1 MASGS
6 ASAGTLRYSINADR
20 WREPYNNQIMTGY
33 ASGSTYRAYFT
44 LDLTSY
50 SVVSSVDSASLT
62 IKDTTDYGGSGSVYI
77 GLRTSEPPLGF
88 STSDYTTNLGTFTIT
103 RKQPNTLTLT
113 ANSLKAYMGKTVY
126 VCILAASGQYFE
138 FGAGSSSSN
147 LKPSLA
153 FTYTSY
159 TNCGAPTS
167 VSASGIITPSGT
179 FTISWSGATNG
190 TNNKIAKYRIY
201 YAFGSTPTTNSSY
214 KDIDVADGTTSGST
228 TIKNSGTEGIGAA
241 RGKTVYFG
249 VQAIGAVAG
258 YDSGL
263 KTGGSVTINSL
274 PAKPSVTV
282 DRTTVPST
290 GGTVKFTITAGSDSN
305 TSQTRTLAYSTST
318 SGAKTIIT
326 SPWTSPTIKART
338 TYYFWTYDG
347 LEYSSDSTSSTIAI
361 NTKPVIESL
370 TYNDEPTQLTAF
382 NSNGASGSYFLGW
395 VNSLKPKIKGSKTGT
410 VKWLI
415 EFQPTAGIDSSFSRS
430 KDSSIS
436 NFSLTSTSA
445 TSMSLINLDGL
456 VKSAYGDIAE
466 DNKYI
471 RWRLKCILNDGI
483 EDSEAKYYPAS
494 DKYYAVPG
502 ASNAPAQYNQFDNG
516 NINGTVAG
524 HIGKLVRFKLW
535 KDTSVESVSVTIE
548 SVKVGT
554 TSYAVPSIASVNSAP
569 DGNYRDVDITLQ
581 DTPMSGATITFKIKC
596 YNGSIGKITTATV
609 VECTHLT
616 ITGFGLAANTF
627 KPFTADDST
636 FSITAGWPFGGS
648 EDISTGLAAYEC
660 GSDAIK
666 VVFYRGSSQ
675 EDVRTGLSYT
685 KSNDLIST
693 SMAKKAVYNWGT
705 LGLASADYK
714 DTYSCRAKLRI
725 TNLYGLSFDSNEFTY
740 TLDFRELV
748 QNVQVTSTSCALSGD
763 GPWYSFNLGT
773 SGSIP
778 ASAPNALQEG
788 LYLKFTARCNVYT
801 ADQLTFNIYRDGSLY
816 ASTVVAAAAH
826 ATNQTAV
833 AVSADIFTPVTEEIT
848 SSSNI
853 VWRID
858 VANTAGTSSSSDYES
873 AAIQHTS
880 PSGFTLNSC
889 SISSASASSVTVVL
903 SAACSDVGATVTPTY
918 WLYDGTSNV
927 SNSFN
932 QLGNNISVD
941 INSSDWESKSIAVH
955 LQTTTSQS
963 LGSTGPTL
971 TNTKDFYTNNIII
984 YQLMPTVAYRKNALG
999 INTKALESDSILE
1012 IHQNADSINTIK
1024 LFGNRVIDNTLTT
1037 PKVILNVEE
1046 GTLLYNENDADS
1058 TLTDK
1063 TLVSIYKDGT
1073 GMAVGKVAET
1083 ADLFDVGWPA
1093 KFNEHVGVG
1102 SSPLSSYPLAVD
1114 RSMLIFGNMWGGNAQ
1129 SASYAECTT
1138 TGWYTILELSGST
1151 DEAKGSSGLCIDIVI
1166 GRDYSYLNNE
1176 LHAIKLLLTYN
1187 HAVFCNENSTSNFV
1201 AIKKIRYVRTD
1212 NGTAKVQ
1219 MYYETASSYLNH
1231 VGVSCSIRGLR
1242 MTYSFPDPYLDTGS
1256 YTVMQE
1262 HTFSTWDNGALPVT
1276 SGGTGFTDNR
1286 LPARNISSAP
1296 TDTYCGYFFR
1306 VTAAFNINRWDGSTN
1321 AVTIPNFTH
1330 GVFMASSDAVM
1341 LAADSDTNM
1350 YWAYRNNGTW
1360 RGKQFPASLSDKY
1373 QFRQGRFPASGT
1385 QSFSN
1390 KSGPYNMSIGIPSG
1404 YALLSMGEIQTN
1416 GFIGSGYCLGN
1427 NASAFLKTGTITVSC
1442 YVANGGT
1449 GYLTLPFVCVKL

>member
-62 IKDTTDYGGSGSVYI
+62 IKDTTDYGSSGSVYI

-88 STSDYTTNLGTFTIT
+88 SISDYTTNLGTFTIT
-103 RKQPNTLTLT
+103 RQRPNTLTLT

-138 FGAGSSSSN
+138 FGAGSSSSD

-179 FTISWSGATNG
+179 FTISWSGASNG
-190 TNNKIAKYRIY
+190 TNNKIAQYRIY

-228 TIKNSGTEGIGAA
+228 TIKNSGTGGIGAA
-241 RGKTVYFG
+241 RGQTVYFG
-249 VQAIGAVAG
+249 VQAMGAVAG

-274 PAKPSVTV
+274 PAAPSVTV

-318 SGAKTIIT
+318 SDAKITIT

-347 LEYSSDSTSSTIAI
+347 LEYSSNSTSFTIAI

-370 TYNDEPTQLTAF
+370 TYNVEPTQLTAF

-395 VNSLKPKIKGSKTGT
+395 VNSLEPKIKGSKTGT

-502 ASNAPAQYNQFDNG
+502 ASNAPAQYNQFANG

-596 YNGSIGKITTATV
+596 YNGSIGKITTATA

-616 ITGFGLAANTF
+616 ITGFGFAANTF

-685 KSNDLIST
+685 KSNDLIFT
-693 SMAKKAVYNWGT
+693 SMAKNAVYNWGT

-748 QNVQVTSTSCALSGD
+748 QNVQVTSTSCALSSD

-826 ATNQTAV
+826 ATNQIAV

-873 AAIQHTS
+873 YESAAIRHTS

-1093 KFNEHVGVG
+1093 KFNDRVGIGQSPTVTYADFALYTNEAIAIGKGQNKASG
-1102 SSPLSSYPLAVD
+1102 SNI
-1114 RSMLIFGNMWGGNAQ
+1114 M
-1129 SASYAECTT
+1129 SAAYARISA
-1138 TGWYTILELSGST
+1138 TGWYTIIEFS
-1151 DEAKGSSGLCIDIVI
+1151 ANSSGINGAGGNIIHIDIS
-1166 GRDYSYLNNE
+1166 RDYTYSDNE
-1176 LHAIKLLLTYN
+1176 AHSISMMLIYN
-1187 HAVFCNENSTSNFV
+1187 KVHFCDEWSVANSSVIT
-1201 AIKKIRYVRTD
+1201 KIRYVTD
-1212 NGTAKVQ
+1212 TNNGVGKVQ
-1219 MYYETASSYLNH
+1219 IYYNSSSENG
-1231 VGVSCSIRGLR
+1231 VGVACRVGAISH
-1242 MTYSFPDPYLDTGS
+1242 TFKFPNPYLDTGS
-1256 YTVMQE
+1256 YTVMKE
-1262 HTFSTWDNGALPVT
+1262 HTFSTGSTGALPVNQ
-1276 SGGTGFTDNR
+1276 GGTGQTSRFPKFRYVDGNLSIANNTWGNVVSTS
-1286 LPARNISSAP
+1286 LPAGFSYLIFGFLESA
-1296 TDTYCGYFFR
+1296 T
-1306 VTAAFNINRWDGSTN
+1306 
-1321 AVTIPNFTH
+1321 PN
-1330 GVFMASSDAVM
+1330 SDAV
-1341 LAADSDTNM
+1341 LVADFRGVATSASSRGTAI
-1350 YWAYRNNGTW
+1350 YGGGVTPWAYLGSITSDRTISLRGYHSMSGTVTL
-1360 RGKQFPASLSDKY
+1360 RGRIIVMQFPAMPT
-1373 QFRQGRFPASGT
+1373 F
-1385 QSFSN
+1385 
-1390 KSGPYNMSIGIPSG
+1390 
-1404 YALLSMGEIQTN
+1404 
-1416 GFIGSGYCLGN
+1416 
-1427 NASAFLKTGTITVSC
+1427 
-1442 YVANGGT
+1442 
-1449 GYLTLPFVCVKL
+1449 